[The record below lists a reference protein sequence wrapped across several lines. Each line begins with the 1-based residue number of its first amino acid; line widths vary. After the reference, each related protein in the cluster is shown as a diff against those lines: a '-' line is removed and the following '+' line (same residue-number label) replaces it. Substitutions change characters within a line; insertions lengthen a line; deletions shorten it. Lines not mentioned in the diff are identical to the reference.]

1 MNTVCQ
7 AFFIFHYNS
16 YQTCKASW
24 KTSSPE
30 QSNMKNQLGSL
41 MMISNSNSKKH
52 DVRSEQLTRGKQKRR
67 PNKNVLN
74 MFSRSAEMT
83 EFLGGWIRKSH

>member
-7 AFFIFHYNS
+7 AFSIFHYNS
-16 YQTCKASW
+16 YQTYKALW

-41 MMISNSNSKKH
+41 MMIKNSNSK
-52 DVRSEQLTRGKQKRR
+52 
-67 PNKNVLN
+67 N
-74 MFSRSAEMT
+74 M
-83 EFLGGWIRKSH
+83 I